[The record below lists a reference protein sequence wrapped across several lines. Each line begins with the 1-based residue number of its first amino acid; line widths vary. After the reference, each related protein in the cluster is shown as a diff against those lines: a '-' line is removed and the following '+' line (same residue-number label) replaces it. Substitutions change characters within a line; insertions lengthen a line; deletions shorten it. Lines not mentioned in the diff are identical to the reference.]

1 MVDKK
6 PLSILNPE
14 PRKLPGPALLH
25 LLVSGAED
33 GDRTDAAAASGHN
46 VARAQAEAVPQPLAL
61 DYRAPDGTHVTLSY
75 PELHKIALFLAVE
88 ISRRLDAVAD
98 VSTKSSL
105 PTTNDFV
112 VPVLIPQ
119 APELYVSLLAI
130 LKSGGAFCPIQL
142 DAPPDRIRFILDDVG
157 AGLILTTSAMA
168 ARLPEGIKASLQ
180 VMLVDELHLFDRR
193 YVGPETSETPTSSA
207 RTVGPDDLAYVMYTS
222 GSTGTPKGVGVP
234 HGAATQSLLS
244 HDHYVPSF
252 QRFLQFAAP
261 TFDVSV
267 FEIFFPWFRGATLV
281 CCSRADLLDD
291 LPAVI
296 TSLDVDACELTP
308 TVAGSLLQ
316 SRANAPGLKLLLTI
330 GEMLTEPV
338 ICEFG
343 AGPEQTSILW
353 AMYGPTEAA
362 IHCTLQPALDGTAS
376 VKNIGFPLETVSA
389 YILAIPDEEGDESD
403 KDACG
408 DPRLAQMG
416 EAGELAV
423 GGHQLARGYI
433 NRPEQTAAAF
443 IDTQQ
448 YGRLYRTG
456 DKARVT
462 EQGTLECSGRLSGG
476 QVKLRGQRIELGEVE
491 QAVLRTDGCRGSV
504 AAVINGILVAFCDAG
519 PKAFTATAF
528 TGLEEAILDSCRSWL
543 PRFMVPGDIV
553 LMPDFPR
560 LPSGK
565 VDRKRLSSEYTE
577 LNTEQV
583 TEPPPEEFE
592 DDLDYTLHQVARSV
606 LDSTIRNTVPL
617 ASVGLDSLK
626 AIRFAATI
634 RGAGFPHVS
643 AVDVLESRTLA
654 ALHSRIRQSTP
665 EASDNIEA
673 QNQDYLI
680 EASDLFADN
689 ELVRSHFKLDD
700 VERVVE
706 CTPIQIA
713 MLAETLADPRAYCNW
728 VELGFRD
735 NTSCETIF
743 KALDHQISQHEAL
756 RTGFAQYHGRFVQV
770 IRRYG
775 AEDQIRTMDQLQ
787 RDCQLDTEEKL
798 LMPFYVDIEEADINK
813 VGDIR
818 VVLHMHHAMYDGWSL
833 DLLRRN
839 LHAFLRGEFI
849 LSANHYS
856 AVVQHSR
863 CMTSAQRE
871 AAEHFWAETLNGF
884 QPSALPELNARRD
897 VTGRILSREIL
908 LSSVDGTPVDKAHI
922 DRVANAVGCSTQTLF
937 QAALAWL
944 WSGLV
949 GSPDVVLGTV
959 TSGRTLPVDNIMD
972 IVGPCLQT
980 VPLRADFSR
989 MHTIRDLLLNIHASN
1004 RALLAHAFLPLPEI
1018 KKIAGTRPGQFL
1030 YDVLFVYQES
1040 MYSNGTEDDLVR
1052 EIGHKDYLETKML
1065 WEVEPQ
1071 AKHGQRNGTFR
1082 IRTTFHADSF
1092 PEVQVE
1098 MLLKQYAAAL
1108 EHIVAN
1114 VNDTLS
1120 AVYAGIPVALQSR
1133 HNLDYRTFD
1142 GHPDL
1147 AQLVQK
1153 SSKRFPT
1160 RPAVCFATS
1169 FNDGENNGE
1178 GLMQYTTI
1186 TFDEL
1191 NRMANQIARCL
1202 RKSLGAKPG
1211 DAVAIVMEKSVLLY
1225 AGILGIL
1232 KAGCAYLPL
1241 LPTTPLTR
1249 IHTILEQAGV
1259 RCILS
1264 DTRTTNDLSSLNIC
1278 PVLDLQIADLRLYP
1292 DEDLEGDEAIPAD
1305 PARIANIVYTS
1316 GSTGVPKG
1324 VCVTQLNIC
1333 SNLDVLS
1340 RIYPI
1345 SQKNGGRLLQSCSQ
1359 AFDVSVFEIFFSW
1372 VYGLC
1377 LCSATNDV
1385 LFEDL
1390 ERTIRLFG
1398 ITHLSMTPTV
1408 AALVN
1413 PQNTPSVEFLVTA
1426 GEPLTEKVANM
1437 WSKQLFQ
1444 GYGPSETTNIC
1455 TVKKMALGDT
1465 IRHLG
1470 FAFENTST
1478 VVLRMGDASGQTVPF
1493 GAVGE
1498 FCFGGDQV
1506 VAGYLG
1512 LPSLTAEKFIQHPV
1526 YGRLYRSGDIGR
1538 MLPDGSLMITGRV
1551 DDQIKLRGQRIELN
1565 EINAVLCA
1573 SPLVAKA
1580 VTVVARK
1587 EDSPESSSD
1596 QLVAF
1601 YMPSLTSSNRIFC
1614 VFDSHQD
1621 LAASLFLELQSR
1633 LPVYMVP
1640 TFLIPITNMPLTP
1653 AGKVNKALL
1662 LNTFR
1667 SLSQD
1672 QLSAF
1677 TNNFTTAEDDD
1688 AAQWTDIEVQ
1698 ISVII
1703 ADVFRS
1709 DAQSIRRWTPLASV
1723 GLDSLSAIHVS
1734 RRLNQTFPEC
1744 RLAISDILRN
1754 MSIAQLAQLI
1764 AEKSATTSFTSGIA
1778 STVSLDVFSSDFL
1791 SNLQSNLEER
1801 RLSST
1806 KPATPCLPLQEA
1818 MLVSP
1823 TRGKTY
1829 VNRML
1834 FRLVENVDVIQEAW
1848 MEVCARQ
1855 DILRTCFVTSDH
1867 VLYPIAQVVL
1877 DTYTAPWLDL
1887 ATSATDTLDTLVE
1900 QHAQSLPYPVDS
1912 FQPPVSFAAIRD
1924 RDTQYLSFVCH
1935 HAVYDGEAM
1944 GRLLWEVEQV
1954 VLSMSGQEKSSVILN
1969 TAPNFS
1975 MFLQQALNLPSSTDQ
1990 FWSDHLA
1997 GYKPTLLLANRPAA
2011 PDKGS
2016 GILEQA
2022 LDMPLSAIQD
2032 QVKRLGYSLLTACQA
2047 AWTGT
2052 MAILMQTDDVCF
2064 GNVYNGRSVPVENVD
2079 SLVAPCFNTLPV
2091 RANISVLQSNRDL
2104 LSYFQTLNPD
2114 LLLHQFTPLRQI
2126 QRQHGNGRRLFD
2138 SLLLLQQPSRPL
2150 NNDIWTLER
2159 DDGEMDLPMVFEL
2172 TPAYDEDKLRGR
2184 LHFDKNIVTPE
2195 AASVVVDLFG
2205 TVMTTLVQFSSS
2217 RIPSRT
2223 ELPQSLQDKLD
2234 NLHLNVESFGKEA
2247 EDSGSDAV
2255 LVHETDEIW
2264 TTTESV
2270 IRTVLSRLAAVP
2282 ADNIRR
2288 DTTIYRLGL
2297 DSVRAVQVASELR
2310 KQGLQVSAVDVMEH
2324 PSAATLAAA
2333 TLAASLS
2340 PPLSPPLVQVTGAT
2354 TTSNNSEFRTPDTSS
2369 ATHTLPSSSLSVAS
2383 PGPLELQT
2391 IDFNTF
2397 RAASRP
2403 VLDKHGFYLEHEIET
2418 VLPCTPLQTGLL
2430 TEFVRSKGKHYFNFI
2445 TFEQKRGDEIP
2456 RLDGAMWQKAW
2467 RQVACSTPMLRTGF
2481 VSMDGAAD
2489 SDSDSNSDDAFDAL
2503 SPFAMVQ
2510 ISLESMEHHARVLLV
2525 NDGHD
2530 FDLKKWKREA
2540 TVETLTNLQLPP
2552 WQVAIVD
2559 GRVGDIV
2566 TCHLAI
2572 HHALY
2577 DAASLRVLLDD
2588 VTAFIQAG
2596 HDVKRKETP
2605 STELVVSDI
2614 LHQVASLTGSSSP
2627 VADLWREKSGQTVV
2641 NTFPLLTPLN
2651 ESQGY
2656 AVLSRPSSR
2665 LLDELQ
2671 TAVRSAGFT
2680 MHAVLQAAWTR
2691 ILSSYVGDASV
2702 VFGAV
2707 LSGRSSEATER
2718 ADFPCIS
2725 TLPVVAQNKSSNRA
2739 LVEQLMHAN
2748 ILLHKSQHVPLRQI
2762 QRWLGQPDT
2771 RLFDTLL
2778 VYQTAERGSSSDN
2791 CPWTIS
2797 DEEAIVD
2804 YPISIEAIAEA
2815 SDRPLLYQI
2824 TFDNS
2829 VLPREHAT
2837 ILLNQLDAIVN
2848 HLATH
2853 PDGDEDDFVELN
2865 PELYSVLPPTVR
2877 ELQSDVKLLH
2887 EFVERQAELR
2897 PTKVALQ
2904 FVTAFDESRGG
2915 VPVSKEWSFDDLN
2928 TRGNQVAS
2936 LVSQHAEPGSI
2947 VAICFDKCPEAFV
2960 AMLGILKAGC
2970 AYLALDPG
2978 APSSRKEFILQD
2990 AGAPLLLTDVTR
3002 AAATVSDGGLSDIT
3016 PAVTILDID
3025 MASLDTASDCV
3036 ALSSVRRA
3044 PEPSDVCYC
3053 LYTSGTTGT
3062 PKGCAI
3068 THENAVQCMLAF
3080 QELFRNHYDAE
3091 TSRWLQ
3097 FASFHFDVAVLEQY
3111 WTWSV
3116 GMTLVGAPRDLI
3128 LEDLAGTISRLDIT
3142 HIDLTPSL
3150 GRLLDPNDVPSLCRG
3165 VFITGGEPLKQEML
3179 DPWGP
3184 TGAVHNFYGPTEA
3197 TIGVTSYPQVP
3208 RNGRASNIGRQFP
3221 NVGTLVFRPGT
3232 QTPILRGGVGE
3243 LCVSGTLV
3251 GQGYLNRAELT
3262 NERFPILDGDGTR
3275 YRQDHGDRIYRT
3287 GDLVRMMHDGCFD
3300 FLGRADDQIKLRGQ
3314 RLEIGEINHAIRLGL
3329 GASVGDVA
3337 TQVIR
3342 DEDNKKDFLVSFVV
3356 VDHADGHSSASDS
3369 AILSRQV
3376 QVACRERLPG
3386 YMVPTYVVP
3395 LAAIPLSANNKADG
3409 KELKRFFN
3417 SLSPDERMHTTGAA
3431 TSDVAAPT
3439 TASTA
3444 ALPAPLSEHPSGKI
3458 VVQVLHKLGL
3468 LDPNHHTLAQHTSI
3482 FELGID
3488 SVSVLRF
3495 SRALRRAGVSSA
3507 TPSAIL
3513 AHPNMGDLIAALH
3526 DAQTKQSTTIGSVL
3540 EAQLLVDACQHRK
3553 RAQVAQS
3560 LGVASDQIEYIAP
3573 CSALQQGILS
3583 RARSGP
3589 EHRDT
3594 YFNTFHFELDST
3606 VSVERLQKAWATVTA
3621 RNSILRTRFVATRD
3635 GIVQAALKP
3644 DAVTLPWMQLNLGD
3658 NADVALALQ
3667 EKYIDWVDSC
3677 RGNDI
3682 TNPIQHLS
3690 FAYRGANTHVLHI
3703 FHGLY
3708 DATSLGLVLSQVATA
3723 YKAEPNRLPS
3733 SSAPTFLHALV
3744 HGPLR
3749 NHSRSRPFWERHLKD
3764 RGHFQPLQPLVVSKC
3779 ATREDI
3785 GVECTLSFADVEHM
3799 RVRLGVTHAALVQ
3812 ALWLSVLYKN
3822 ICSRASNGVALGLVL
3837 SGRTMDDLDGA
3848 EGVVGPLFNTLP
3860 FFAPV
3865 AELESSFAALAQA
3878 CHAYNVATLPFQH
3891 TPLRDIQKWCSAGQ
3905 PLFDILFSF
3914 QFGDESFAGTSSA
3927 TSDLWTQS
3935 EPAVHADYPLALEAV
3950 LMSTPS
3956 SPTLRLVL
3964 VAMSGIADKTVLN
3977 HVLDEFESALEAVA
3991 KDPFSS
3997 VIGTNN
4003 GIVHVMDNITP
4014 NPTPEP
4020 VTSDAFTANLSK
4032 ETTSAP
4038 FVWRDTAATLRR
4050 TIASLAGVQADT
4062 INENTTL
4069 LELGLDSVDT
4079 IKLSARLR
4087 TAGVRLTNSQLVRG
4101 QSILTFLGMIEVA
4114 NNEERAPNG
4123 DVSASKSSGDTTIA
4137 STSEALRS
4145 YFNSNGRDLS
4155 NVSHLLPPTPLQEA
4169 MVADMI
4175 QSNFALYFNNDILEI
4190 TPGVDIARLKAAW
4203 AFVVAKQAILR
4214 TVFFN
4219 IDSPD
4224 FAIAYSQ
4231 AVKKSIE
4238 FIEECSVVSTAEL
4251 VAVADKVRRQAIHG
4265 EGESGLFQLTFVH
4278 TSDTRRW
4285 YLVLS
4290 IAHALYDGRS
4300 LDRLHRTVEA
4310 TYHHSDN
4317 AAPVS
4322 PAEDPAYIGQLG
4334 LILQSSAAQADAFWL
4349 GFLEGAQPTYVPRQN
4364 TMSVFDVQA
4373 PEKTVVRLESTS
4385 SVSVA
4390 DLQAFGRQQATSVQV
4405 IGQACW
4411 AAVLASLTG
4420 SLDLLF
4426 GVVLSGRA
4434 ADEDDATVFP
4444 TMNTVPV
4451 RVVLHGTPSELLQ
4464 YMQSNMGSIGEHQ
4477 YYPLRKAQ
4485 RAVKREAGS
4494 DSSSASGIFNTL
4506 FVLQKR
4512 GNKELQD
4519 TEKPVIM
4526 KSIGGASDVEYPICV
4541 EMELVHDD
4549 SGKDTVVWRTACD
4562 TAYVSRH
4569 GAVRLL
4575 HQLDVALRFM
4585 VHSSAASST
4594 TSILAFDDNG
4604 VSICSLPPFKPKVS
4618 RQAEEK
4624 LNMDPPT
4631 AEASQ
4636 KDSGE
4641 WTEAEMAIREVL
4653 SAVSG
4658 TPESAIQRT
4667 GQTLYHLGL
4676 DSISTIKVSSL
4687 LKKTKGI
4694 VLGVRALLAAGSI
4707 QEMAAMAT
4715 AGKEDMQNTSFV
4727 SQTLA
4732 TSILLTAHIEQ
4743 NLRAGGMSPA
4753 DVETVLPAT
4762 PMQVHMISVW
4772 QNTGGDVFFPAF
4784 CYRLQANETSTI
4796 ISLYHIHSAWAELV
4810 AELPILRSIFMTAA
4824 VDAPVP
4830 LLQAVIRNKMHKIPP
4845 SLDES
4850 KVVHSWPTLG
4860 DTSAQPLFAIL
4871 SVAREVDAGH
4881 VSFLLTL
4888 RIHHALYDAV
4898 SLETMLGRFQE
4909 LLVSPLKG
4917 KAKATSTAWEQSLSR
4932 QLSTATTESNKAY
4945 WSKYFAGANLRSSVD
4960 IPGKVQKRGR
4970 ASFYRRSAFD
4980 NVAPLKDMA
4989 AKLGVGLQSLVF
5001 AVYAKMLST
5010 ENASQDDVVFGV
5022 YLANRINSGDDDKL
5036 AAYPTLCLVPLLV
5049 RSPSTRSVADM
5060 AAQIQADLHALAA
5073 PPSPTA
5079 AAPLTASLWE
5089 IQQWTGV
5096 AVESFVN
5103 FLLPDDLGTVGASS
5117 GISLELVEMPDKA
5130 SPPPSPSAYPSL
5142 HGNRVREAY
5151 KDAIDVE
5158 MAVRNDTLDIGAFGS
5173 ASRLGDDGG
5182 AEKTVQAIVS
5192 ALLAELSD
5200 RE

>member
-33 GDRTDAAAASGHN
+33 GDRTDAAAASDHN
-46 VARAQAEAVPQPLAL
+46 VARAHAEAVSQPLAL
-61 DYRAPDGTHVTLSY
+61 DYKAPDGTHVTLSY
-75 PELHKIALFLAVE
+75 PELHNIALVLAVE

-98 VSTKSSL
+98 VSTGSAV
-105 PTTNDFV
+105 PATDEFV

-119 APELYVSLLAI
+119 APELYVSLLAV

-157 AGLILTTSAMA
+157 AGIILTTSAMA

-180 VMLVDELHLFDRR
+180 VMLVDELHLFDGR
-193 YVGPETSETPTSSA
+193 YVGPETSETPMSSA
-207 RTVGPDDLAYVMYTS
+207 RTAGPDDLAYVMYTS

-244 HDHYVPSF
+244 HDRHVPSF

-281 CCSRADLLDD
+281 CCSRADMLDD

-338 ICEFG
+338 IREFG

-376 VKNIGFPLETVSA
+376 VKNIGFPLDTVSA
-389 YILAIPDEEGDESD
+389 YILAIPDEEGDGSD
-403 KDACG
+403 KDVCR

-416 EAGELAV
+416 EVGELAV

-491 QAVLRTDGCRGSV
+491 QAVLRTDGCLGSV
-504 AAVINGILVAFCDAG
+504 AAVINGILVAFCDVG
-519 PKAFTATAF
+519 PKAFLAAAF

-565 VDRKRLSSEYTE
+565 VDRKQLSNEYTE
-577 LNTEQV
+577 LNTEQA

-606 LDSTIRNTVPL
+606 LGSTIGNTVPL
-617 ASVGLDSLK
+617 AAAGLDSLK
-626 AIRFAATI
+626 AFRFAATI
-634 RGAGFPHVS
+634 RAAGFPH
-643 AVDVLESRTLA
+643 
-654 ALHSRIRQSTP
+654 STP
-665 EASDNIEA
+665 EVSDNIEA
-673 QNQDYLI
+673 QNQDYVI
-680 EASDLFADN
+680 EASELFADN
-689 ELVRSHFKLDD
+689 ELVRSNFKLED

-706 CTPIQIA
+706 CTPVQVA
-713 MLAETLADPRAYCNW
+713 MLAETLANPRAYCNW
-728 VELGFRD
+728 VELGLRE
-735 NTSCETIF
+735 NTPREKIF
-743 KALDHQISQHEAL
+743 KALGHQISQHEAL
-756 RTGFAQYHGRFVQV
+756 RTGFAQYHGRFVQ
-770 IRRYG
+770 
-775 AEDQIRTMDQLQ
+775 
-787 RDCQLDTEEKL
+787 LDTEEKL
-798 LMPFYVDIEEADINK
+798 LMPFYVDIAEADLNK

-818 VVLHMHHAMYDGWSL
+818 VLLHMHHAMYDGWSL
-833 DLLRRN
+833 DLILRDLN
-839 LHAFLRGEFI
+839 SALRGEFI

-856 AVVQHSR
+856 
-863 CMTSAQRE
+863 
-871 AAEHFWAETLNGF
+871 F

-897 VTGRILSREIL
+897 VTGRILTRETV

-959 TSGRTLPVDNIMD
+959 TSGRTIPVDNIMD

-980 VPLRADFSR
+980 VPLRADLSR
-989 MHTIRDLLLNIHASN
+989 MRTIRDLLLNIHASN

-1018 KKIAGTRPGQFL
+1018 KKIAGIRPGQSL

-1040 MYSNGTEDDLVR
+1040 MFSNGNEDEFVR
-1052 EIGHKDYLETKML
+1052 EIDHKDYLETKML

-1082 IRTTFHADSF
+1082 IRTTFYTDSF
-1092 PEVQVE
+1092 PQVQVE

-1114 VNDTLS
+1114 MNDTLS

-1147 AQLVQK
+1147 AQLVQET
-1153 SSKRFPT
+1153 SKRFPT

-1169 FNDGENNGE
+1169 FNDGENDGE
-1178 GLMQYTTI
+1178 RSMQYTTV

-1202 RKSLGAKPG
+1202 RKSLGAKTG

-1232 KAGCAYLPL
+1232 KAG
-1241 LPTTPLTR
+1241 
-1249 IHTILEQAGV
+1249 
-1259 RCILS
+1259 S
-1264 DTRTTNDLSSLNIC
+1264 
-1278 PVLDLQIADLRLYP
+1278 
-1292 DEDLEGDEAIPAD
+1292 
-1305 PARIANIVYTS
+1305 RIANIVYTS

-1345 SQKNGGRLLQSCSQ
+1345 SPEIGGRLLQSCSQ

-1408 AALVN
+1408 AALVDT
-1413 PQNTPSVEFLVTA
+1413 QNTPSVEFLVTA

-1478 VVLRMGDASGQTVPF
+1478 VVLRMDDASGHTVPF

-1512 LPSLTAEKFIQHPV
+1512 LPSLTAEKFIHHPV

-1573 SPLVAKA
+1573 SPIVAKA
-1580 VTVVARK
+1580 VTVVTRK
-1587 EDSPESSSD
+1587 EDSPEFSSD

-1601 YMPSLTSSNRIFC
+1601 FMPSSTSPNRIFR
-1614 VFDSHQD
+1614 VIDSRQEFS
-1621 LAASLFLELQSR
+1621 ASLFLELQSR

-1640 TFLIPITNMPLTP
+1640 TFLIPITDMPLTP

-1667 SLSQD
+1667 SLSQE
-1672 QLSAF
+1672 QVSAF
-1677 TNNFTTAEDDD
+1677 ANNYDTAEDDD
-1688 AAQWTDIEVQ
+1688 AAQWTDIEGQ
-1698 ISVII
+1698 ISGII
-1703 ADVFRS
+1703 ADVFKP
-1709 DAQSIRRWTPLASV
+1709 DAQSIGRWTPLASV

-1734 RRLNQTFPEC
+1734 RRLNQTFPKC

-1764 AEKSATTSFTSGIA
+1764 AEKSATTSFTSDGIA
-1778 STVSLDVFSSDFL
+1778 STVSLDVFSSDFM
-1791 SNLQSNLEER
+1791 SELQSNLEER
-1801 RLSST
+1801 
-1806 KPATPCLPLQEA
+1806 
-1818 MLVSP
+1818 
-1823 TRGKTY
+1823 
-1829 VNRML
+1829 
-1834 FRLVENVDVIQEAW
+1834 
-1848 MEVCARQ
+1848 
-1855 DILRTCFVTSDH
+1855 DH
-1867 VLYPIAQVVL
+1867 VLHPIAQVVL

-1887 ATSATDTLDTLVE
+1887 ATSVTDTLDTLVE

-1912 FQPPVSFAAIRD
+1912 FHPPVSFAAIRD

-1954 VLSMSGQEKSSVILN
+1954 VLRMSGQENSSVILD

-1990 FWSDHLA
+1990 FWSNHLA
-1997 GYKPTLLLANRPAA
+1997 GYKPTLLLANRSAV
-2011 PDKGS
+2011 PDNGS

-2032 QVKRLGYSLLTACQA
+2032 QVKRLGCSLLTACQA
-2047 AWTGT
+2047 AWAGT
-2052 MAILMQTDDVCF
+2052 MAILLQTDDVCF

-2079 SLVAPCFNTLPV
+2079 SLVAPCFNTLPI
-2091 RANISVLQSNRDL
+2091 RANISR
-2104 LSYFQTLNPD
+2104 
-2114 LLLHQFTPLRQI
+2114 
-2126 QRQHGNGRRLFD
+2126 
-2138 SLLLLQQPSRPL
+2138 PSRPL

-2172 TPAYDEDKLRGR
+2172 TPANDEDKLRGR
-2184 LHFDKNIVTPE
+2184 LHFDKNIVKPE

-2205 TVMTTLVQFSSS
+2205 TLLTTLVQFSSS

-2223 ELPQSLQDKLD
+2223 ELPQSLQDKLG

-2247 EDSGSDAV
+2247 EENGSDAV

-2264 TTTESV
+2264 TTTESA
-2270 IRTVLSRLAAVP
+2270 IRTVLSRLAGVP

-2324 PSAATLAAA
+2324 PSCA
-2333 TLAASLS
+2333 TLAAS
-2340 PPLSPPLVQVTGAT
+2340 LSPPLVQVTGAT
-2354 TTSNNSEFRTPDTSS
+2354 TTSNSSEFRTPDTSS
-2369 ATHTLPSSSLSVAS
+2369 ATNTPPSSSLSVAS
-2383 PGPLELQT
+2383 PGPVELQT
-2391 IDFNTF
+2391 IDFTTF
-2397 RAASRP
+2397 RAAARP
-2403 VLDKHGFYLEHEIET
+2403 VLDKQGFYLEHEIET

-2445 TFEQKRGDEIP
+2445 TFEQKRGDKIP
-2456 RLDGAMWQKAW
+2456 RLNGDMWQKAW
-2467 RQVACSTPMLRTGF
+2467 RQVACSTPILRTGF
-2481 VSMDGAAD
+2481 VSKDGAAD
-2489 SDSDSNSDDAFDAL
+2489 DDSDSNSDDAFDAL

-2510 ISLESMEHHARVLLV
+2510 ISPESMEHHARVLLV

-2530 FDLKKWKREA
+2530 FDFKNWKREA

-2559 GRVGDIV
+2559 GRVGDVV

-2596 HDVKRKETP
+2596 YEVKRKETP

-2641 NTFPLLTPLN
+2641 NSFPLLTPLN

-2671 TAVRSAGFT
+2671 MAVRSAGFT

-2707 LSGRSSEATER
+2707 LSGRNSDATER

-2725 TLPVVAQNKSSNRA
+2725 TLPVVTQNKSSNRA

-2771 RLFDTLL
+2771 RLFDTL
-2778 VYQTAERGSSSDN
+2778 VVFQAAERGSSSDN

-2804 YPISIEAIAEA
+2804 YPISIEAIPEA
-2815 SDRPLLYQI
+2815 TDRPLLYQI
-2824 TFDNS
+2824 TFDTS

-2837 ILLNQLDAIVN
+2837 ILLNQLDAIVS

-2970 AYLALDPG
+2970 AFLALDPG

-3016 PAVTILDID
+3016 PAVTILGID

-3036 ALSSVRRA
+3036 ALSGVRRA

-3080 QELFRNHYDAE
+3080 QELFRNHYDAD

-3116 GMTLVGAPRDLI
+3116 GMTLVGAPRDLL
-3128 LEDLAGTISRLDIT
+3128 LEDLAGAISRLNIT

-3221 NVGTLVFRPGT
+3221 NVGTLVFRPGI

-3262 NERFPILDGDGTR
+3262 NERFPTLDGDGTR
-3275 YRQDHGDRIYRT
+3275 YRHDHGDRIYRT

-3356 VDHADGHSSASDS
+3356 VDNPDGHSPASDS

-3376 QVACRERLPG
+3376 QAACRERLPG

-3431 TSDVAAPT
+3431 TNGVAAPT

-3444 ALPAPLSEHPSGKI
+3444 ALRVPLSEHPSGKI

-3468 LDPNHHTLAQHTSI
+3468 LDPNHHALAPHTSI

-3495 SRALRRAGVSSA
+3495 ARALRRAGVSSA

-3513 AHPNMGDLIAALH
+3513 AHPNMGDLIAVLH

-3540 EAQLLVDACQHRK
+3540 EARLLVDACQHRN

-3594 YFNTFHFELDST
+3594 YFNTFHFKLDST
-3606 VSVERLQKAWATVTA
+3606 VSVERLQRAWATVAA

-3635 GIVQAALKP
+3635 GIVQAAMKP
-3644 DAVTLPWMQLNLGD
+3644 DAVTLPWMQLNLDD
-3658 NADVALALQ
+3658 NADVASALQ
-3667 EKYIDWVDSC
+3667 EKYIDWVDSS

-3708 DATSLGLVLSQVATA
+3708 DATSLGLVLGQVASA

-3749 NHSRSRPFWERHLKD
+3749 NHSRSRPFWERHLND
-3764 RGHFQPLQPLVVSKC
+3764 RGPFQPLQPLAASKS

-3785 GVECTLSFADVEHM
+3785 GVERTLSFADVEHI

-3822 ICSRASNGVALGLVL
+3822 ANNRASNGVALGLVL
-3837 SGRTMDDLDGA
+3837 SGRTMDDLDGT

-3860 FFAPV
+3860 FFAPA
-3865 AELESSFAALAQA
+3865 AELESSFAELAQA
-3878 CHAYNVATLPFQH
+3878 CHAYNVATLPFQQ

-3914 QFGDESFAGTSSA
+3914 QFGDESVAGTSSA

-3950 LMSTPS
+3950 LTSTSS

-3964 VAMSGIADKTVLN
+3964 VAKAGVADKPILN
-3977 HVLDEFESALEAVA
+3977 HMLDEFESALEAVA

-3997 VIGTNN
+3997 VMRTNN
-4003 GIVHVMDNITP
+4003 GAVHVMDNITS

-4020 VTSDAFTANLSK
+4020 VTSDAFTADLSK
-4032 ETTSAP
+4032 ETSAP
-4038 FVWRDTAATLRR
+4038 FAWSDTASTLRR

-4069 LELGLDSVDT
+4069 VELGLDSVDT

-4101 QSILTFLGMIEVA
+4101 QSILTFSDMIEAA

-4123 DVSASKSSGDTTIA
+4123 DVSASKSSDDTTIA

-4155 NVSHLLPPTPLQEA
+4155 NVSHLLPPTPMQEA

-4190 TPGVDIARLKAAW
+4190 NPGVDIARLKAAW
-4203 AFVVAKQAILR
+4203 ASVVAKQAILR
-4214 TVFFN
+4214 TVFFS

-4224 FAIAYSQ
+4224 FDIAYCQ
-4231 AVKKSIE
+4231 AVKQSID

-4251 VAVADKVRRQAIHG
+4251 VTVADKVRRQAMHG

-4278 TSDTRRW
+4278 ASDTRRW

-4300 LDRLHRTVEA
+4300 LDLLHRTVEA

-4334 LILQSSAAQADAFWL
+4334 LILQSSGAQADAFWL
-4349 GFLEGAQPTYVPRQN
+4349 GFLEGAQPTYVPRQD
-4364 TMSVFDVQA
+4364 TTQT

-4385 SVSVA
+4385 SVSVT

-4426 GVVLSGRA
+4426 GVVLSGRP

-4477 YYPLRKAQ
+4477 YYSLRKAQ
-4485 RAVKREAGS
+4485 RAVKRAAGS

-4506 FVLQKR
+4506 FMLQKR
-4512 GNKELQD
+4512 GNKELKD
-4519 TEKPVIM
+4519 TENPAIM

-4541 EMELVHDD
+4541 EMELVHDN

-4585 VHSSAASST
+4585 VHSSASSST
-4594 TSILAFDDNG
+4594 TSILAFDDSG
-4604 VSICSLPPFKPKVS
+4604 VSICGLPPFKPKVS

-4624 LNMDPPT
+4624 LTMNPPT

-4636 KDSGE
+4636 EDSGE
-4641 WTEAEMAIREVL
+4641 WTDAEMAIREVL

-4687 LKKTKGI
+4687 LRKTKGI

-4707 QEMAAMAT
+4707 QEMATMAT
-4715 AGKEDMQNTSFV
+4715 ASKEDMQKTSFD
-4727 SQTLA
+4727 SQTLS
-4732 TSILLTAHIEQ
+4732 TSSLSAAHIEQ
-4743 NLRAGGMSPA
+4743 SLRAGGMSPA
-4753 DVETVLPAT
+4753 DVETILPAT

-4784 CYRLQANETSTI
+4784 CYRLKPNETSTI

-4810 AELPILRSIFMTAA
+4810 AELPILRSILMAAA

-4830 LLQAVIRNKMHKIPP
+4830 LSQAVIRNKMHKMPP

-4850 KVVHSWPTLG
+4850 KVVHSWPALG
-4860 DTSAQPLFAIL
+4860 DTSAQASFAIL
-4871 SVAREVDAGH
+4871 SVAREVDAGQ
-4881 VSFLLTL
+4881 VSYLLTL
-4888 RIHHALYDAV
+4888 CIHHALYDAV
-4898 SLETMLGRFQE
+4898 SLETILGRFKE
-4909 LLVSPLKG
+4909 LLVSPSKG
-4917 KAKATSTAWEQSLSR
+4917 KARATSTAWEQSLSR
-4932 QLSTATTESNKAY
+4932 QLSTATTESNTAY
-4945 WSKYFAGANLRSSVD
+4945 WSKYFAGANLRSSVE

-4970 ASFYRRSAFD
+4970 ASFYRRSALD
-4980 NVAPLKDMA
+4980 DVAPLKDGA

-5001 AVYAKMLST
+5001 AVYAKTLST
-5010 ENASQDDVVFGV
+5010 KNASQDDVVFGV

-5089 IQQWTGV
+5089 IRQWTGV

-5103 FLLPDDLGTVGASS
+5103 FLLPDDLGAVDASS
-5117 GISLELVEMPDKA
+5117 GISLELVETPDKA

-5158 MAVRNDTLDIGAFGS
+5158 MAVRNDTLDIGVFGS

-5200 RE
+5200 KE